1 MRTNRGGARA
11 AKGRIDVGETG
22 ETEPAGSAED
32 RVAPRTNL
40 LLAATAEVG
49 GRSLPIRIRNL
60 SETGAMVEGAGLPE
74 AGMPLVLVRGDLQ
87 VAATVAWV
95 AGSRR
100 GVRFA
105 GPTPVSEWTGGKPR
119 AIDCTG
125 LRDQRRVDAIQAEAR
140 ANPLSGRALRSAEAP
155 ATHPV
160 VADLDKRLADEL
172 GYVQRLL
179 EGLGDE
185 LIADLLL
192 IQRHGK
198 SLQSLDLVGQILG
211 HVSTILRSDDKAA
224 VVEDIGMDD
233 LRARLK
239 RKAI

>member
-1 MRTNRGGARA
+1 M
-11 AKGRIDVGETG
+11 GEI
-22 ETEPAGSAED
+22 EPEAGPAD

-49 GRSLPIRIRNL
+49 GRSLPVRIRNL
-60 SETGAMVEGAGLPE
+60 SETGAMLDGAGLPE
-74 AGMPLVLVRGDLQ
+74 AGMPLVLMRGDLQ
-87 VAATVAWV
+87 VAATVAWA
-95 AGSRR
+95 AGARR

-105 GPTPVSEWTGGKPR
+105 GPTPVNEWTGGKPR
-119 AIDCTG
+119 ATDRG
-125 LRDQRRVDAIQAEAR
+125 GPHDQRRVDSIQAEAR
-140 ANPLSGRALRSAEAP
+140 ADPPLGRALRSTEAAAP
-155 ATHPV
+155 PSALPP
-160 VADLDKRLADEL
+160 DLDERLADEL

-198 SLQSLDLVGQILG
+198 SLQSLDRVGQILG
-211 HVSTILRSDDKAA
+211 HVSSILRADDKAS
-224 VVEDIGMDD
+224 VVEEIGMED

-239 RKAI
+239 RTAIG

>member
-1 MRTNRGGARA
+1 M
-11 AKGRIDVGETG
+11 GETG
-22 ETEPAGSAED
+22 EIQSEGNPED

-40 LLAATAEVG
+40 LLAATADVG
-49 GRSLPIRIRNL
+49 GRQLPVRIRNL
-60 SETGAMVEGAGLPE
+60 SETGALIEGAGLPE
-74 AGMPLVLVRGDLQ
+74 AGLPLVLVRGDLQ
-87 VAATVAWV
+87 VAATVAWA

-105 GPTPVSEWTGGKPR
+105 GTTPVNEWTGGKPR

-140 ANPLSGRALRSAEAP
+140 ANPVSGRALRSGEAP

-160 VADLDKRLADEL
+160 AGDLDRRLADEL

-211 HVSTILRSDDKAA
+211 HVSTILRADDKAA
-224 VVEDIGMDD
+224 VVEDIGMED

-239 RKAI
+239 RKPI

>member
-1 MRTNRGGARA
+1 M
-11 AKGRIDVGETG
+11 GEI
-22 ETEPAGSAED
+22 EPEGSVED

-40 LLAATAEVG
+40 LLAATAEVD
-49 GRSLPIRIRNL
+49 GRSLPVRIRNL

-74 AGMPLVLVRGDLQ
+74 AGMPLVLMRGDLQ
-87 VAATVAWV
+87 VAATVAWA
-95 AGSRR
+95 AGGRR
-100 GVRFA
+100 GVRFQ
-105 GPTPVSEWTGGKPR
+105 GPTPVNEWTGGKPK

-125 LRDQRRVDAIQAEAR
+125 LRDQRRVDSIQAEAR
-140 ANPLSGRALRSAEAP
+140 SETPMGRALRASATREPPAP
-155 ATHPV
+155 ALPH
-160 VADLDKRLADEL
+160 LDKRLADEL

-211 HVSTILRSDDKAA
+211 HVSTILRAEDKAA
-224 VVEDIGMDD
+224 VVEEIGMED